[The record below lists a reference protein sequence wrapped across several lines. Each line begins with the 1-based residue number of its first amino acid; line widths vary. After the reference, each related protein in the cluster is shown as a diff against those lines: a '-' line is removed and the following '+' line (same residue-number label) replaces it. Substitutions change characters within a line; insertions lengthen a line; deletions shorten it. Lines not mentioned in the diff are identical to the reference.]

1 MIRVGA
7 KAPFN
12 KMIGYT
18 LALVLAVKRAPKHK
32 LGVRLGK
39 ACIEANIP
47 ISQVAAD
54 FKVTRPTVYAWF
66 TGKSQPNW
74 RQEVAIEKYI
84 QKLA

>member
-1 MIRVGA
+1 
-7 KAPFN
+7 
-12 KMIGYT
+12 MIGYT
-18 LALVLAVKRAPKHK
+18 LALVLAVRRAPKHK

-39 ACIEANIP
+39 ACIEANVP
-47 ISQVAAD
+47 ISQVAKD

-66 TGKSQPNW
+66 TGRSNPNW

>member
-1 MIRVGA
+1 
-7 KAPFN
+7 
-12 KMIGYT
+12 MIGYT

-47 ISQVAAD
+47 ISQVAKD